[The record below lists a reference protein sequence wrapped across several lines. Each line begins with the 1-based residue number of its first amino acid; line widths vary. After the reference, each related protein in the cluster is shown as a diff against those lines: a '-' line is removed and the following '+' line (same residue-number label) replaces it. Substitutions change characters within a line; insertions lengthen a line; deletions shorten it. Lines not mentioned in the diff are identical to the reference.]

1 MFRASRA
8 VAVLAI
14 VVLFAVPGCTALQQ
28 IATLRTV
35 AFAFAGV
42 SDVRVAGIRV
52 GAGSSFGTLSIAE
65 AARLGAALAT
75 KQVPLELVAHV
86 SATNP
91 AANSVAA
98 RMVGLGWTL
107 FIEDR
112 QALSGELASAVTITP
127 GKSVDV
133 PLTVRLNLLE
143 LSSGGARDLFDMA
156 LAVAGQGAVQKDMR
170 LELVPTIE
178 TSLGPIRYPLPVT
191 VRRATAAR

>member
-14 VVLFAVPGCTALQQ
+14 FVLFALPGCTALQQ

-52 GAGSSFGTLSIAE
+52 GAGSSFGALSIAE

-112 QALSGELASAVTITP
+112 QALSGELASAVTLTP
-127 GKSVDV
+127 GQSVDV
-133 PLTVRLNLLE
+133 PLTVRLDLLE
-143 LSSGGARDLFDMA
+143 LGSGGARDLFDMA

-191 VRRATAAR
+191 VRRATTAR

>member
-8 VAVLAI
+8 VAVLAMI
-14 VVLFAVPGCTALQQ
+14 VLFAVPGCTALQQ

-52 GAGSSFGTLSIAE
+52 GAGSSFGTLSIGE
-65 AARLGAALAT
+65 AARLGAALAM

>member
-1 MFRASRA
+1 M
-8 VAVLAI
+8 
-14 VVLFAVPGCTALQQ
+14 
-28 IATLRTV
+28 
-35 AFAFAGV
+35 
-42 SDVRVAGIRV
+42 RVAGIRV
-52 GAGSSFGTLSIAE
+52 GAGSSFGALSIAE

-112 QALSGELASAVTITP
+112 QALSGELASAVTLTP
-127 GKSVDV
+127 GQSVDV
-133 PLTVRLNLLE
+133 PLTVRLDLLE
-143 LSSGGARDLFDMA
+143 LGSGGARDLFDMA

-191 VRRATAAR
+191 VRRATTAR

>member
-8 VAVLAI
+8 VAVLAMI
-14 VVLFAVPGCTALQQ
+14 VLFAVPGCTALQQ

-52 GAGSSFGTLSIAE
+52 GAGSSFGALSIAE
-65 AARLGAALAT
+65 AARLGAAVAT

-127 GKSVDV
+127 GQSVDV

-143 LSSGGARDLFDMA
+143 LTSGGARDLFDMA

-178 TSLGPIRYPLPVT
+178 TSLGPIRYPFPVT

>member
-8 VAVLAI
+8 VAVLAMI
-14 VVLFAVPGCTALQQ
+14 VLFAVPGCTALQQ

-52 GAGSSFGTLSIAE
+52 GAGSSFGALSIAE
-65 AARLGAALAT
+65 AARLGAAVAT

-127 GKSVDV
+127 GQSVDV

-143 LSSGGARDLFDMA
+143 LTSGGARDLFDMA